1 MCHESQICSIIIS
14 IILCNSKIESQI
26 DTSETHSERERER
39 EREREGKKE
48 RERERRTRQTR
59 QLKEPTQKQSK
70 TKIGDY
76 NKANWVQGIDGNK
89 LNKCP
94 EKGID

>member
-1 MCHESQICSIIIS
+1 
-14 IILCNSKIESQI
+14 
-26 DTSETHSERERER
+26 
-39 EREREGKKE
+39 
-48 RERERRTRQTR
+48 
-59 QLKEPTQKQSK
+59 LKEPTQKQSK

-94 EKGID
+94 EKGIA

>member
-1 MCHESQICSIIIS
+1 V
-14 IILCNSKIESQI
+14 
-26 DTSETHSERERER
+26 RERER
-39 EREREGKKE
+39 ERERKKERKREREREREKEGKRERE

-59 QLKEPTQKQSK
+59 QLKEPTQKQNK
-70 TKIGDY
+70 KYWGLQQGKIGF
-76 NKANWVQGIDGNK
+76 KELMENK